1 MRRTYM
7 QIPGPANVPD
17 SVMDA
22 MRRHPI
28 DHRSPEFA
36 ELLAEIKANLK
47 RVFCAPDYDI
57 VMYPAS
63 GTGGMEAALVNT
75 LSPGSKVLAF
85 NQGIFSER
93 FASIAK
99 EFGCDVHQVDLEWGE
114 AVTESLL
121 YQELTSDYGKGI
133 EAILLTHTETST
145 GVSNDLS
152 MVRSLLDEL
161 SHPALLLVDAV
172 SSLAITP
179 LPVQELRLDVVISAS
194 QKGLMLPGGLAFVA
208 FSPKA
213 MEAGYTA
220 MLPKGYWDARLMLAR
235 NSTGQMPYTPA
246 ITLMYGLQESLR
258 LILDEEGLEQ
268 VWERHARNA
277 EAVRKAMEAMHLE
290 LLPRDPHSY
299 AHALTCARLP
309 IGYEEE
315 VIVDML
321 RAYGV
326 SVGGGLARYRGKLL
340 RVGHLGALHEAE
352 VLAIVSL
359 LELVFVQYGMPLRF
373 GEAAAAALL
382 CFAAKKK
389 ASL

>member
-85 NQGIFSER
+85 NQGVFSER

-99 EFGCDVHQVDLEWGE
+99 EFGCDVRLIDLEWGE
-114 AVTESLL
+114 AVTEGLL
-121 YQELTSDYGKGI
+121 YQELTSEYGKGI

-145 GVSNDLS
+145 GVSNDLA
-152 MVRSLLDEL
+152 MVRRLLDEL

-179 LPVQELRLDVVISAS
+179 LRTQELRLDVVVSAS

-213 MEAGYTA
+213 MEAGYTS

-258 LILDEEGLEQ
+258 LILDEEGLEH

-299 AHALTCARLP
+299 AYALTCARLP
-309 IGYEEE
+309 IGYEED
-315 VIVDML
+315 VLVDML
-321 RAYGV
+321 REYGV
-326 SVGGGLARYRGKLL
+326 SVGGGLARYRGKLI

-373 GEAAAAALL
+373 GEAAAAALQ
-382 CFAAKKK
+382 CFAAKKDTQE
-389 ASL
+389 